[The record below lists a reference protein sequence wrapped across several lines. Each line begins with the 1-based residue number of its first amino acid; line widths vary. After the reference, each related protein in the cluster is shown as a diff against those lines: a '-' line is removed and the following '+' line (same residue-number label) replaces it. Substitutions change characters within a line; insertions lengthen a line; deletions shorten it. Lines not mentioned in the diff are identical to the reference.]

1 MIQKYR
7 RQMNSKKWIFS
18 KTHCIISASVILI
31 GFTICFSIYTYN
43 NPAGIRFVKNM
54 KVGWNLGN
62 SLDTY
67 GVDIING
74 DPEIYEIF
82 WGNPVTTKAM
92 IDEIKSGGF
101 NTIRI
106 PVTWYE
112 HMDEKGV
119 IDEKW
124 MNRVQEV
131 VDYVIEND
139 MYAIID
145 IHHDKWFVPTY
156 KNHDNAKKILCSTW
170 TQIAQRFANYDEHLI
185 FEAMNEPRLIGTEFE
200 WGAGNKEARE
210 VLNNLN
216 AAFVKT
222 IREAGNE
229 NKKRYLMIGPYCN
242 SADEEALG
250 DFILP
255 KDDRI
260 IVSIHQYGPY
270 EFAMQEDGTNRWNK
284 KNKKDT
290 KDIDEVMNNL
300 YYNFIRKGIPV
311 IISEFGAANKE
322 NLEDRIEWAN
332 YYVHAAAEK
341 NIMCIWWDNGGS
353 EYKIGKYELFDR
365 YNLKWQYP
373 EIVDI
378 LKQVK

>member
-18 KTHCIISASVILI
+18 KTQCIKFLILI
-31 GFTICFSIYTYN
+31 LTLSVICFSIYAYSK
-43 NPAGIRFVKNM
+43 PSGIQFVKKM

-67 GVDIING
+67 GVGIING

-82 WGNPVTTKAM
+82 WGNPVTTKAI
-92 IDEIKSGGF
+92 IDEIKIGGF

-139 MYAIID
+139 MYAIVD

-156 KNHDNAKKILCSTW
+156 ENQDNAKKILCSTW
-170 TQIAQRFANYDEHLI
+170 AQIAQRFANYDEHLI

-200 WGAGNKEARE
+200 WNAGNKEARE

-222 IREAGNE
+222 IREAGIE
-229 NKKRYLMIGPYCN
+229 NKKRYLMIAPYCN
-242 SADEEALG
+242 SADDEALG
-250 DFILP
+250 DFIVP
-255 KDDRI
+255 RDDRI
-260 IVSIHQYGPY
+260 IVSIHEYVPY
-270 EFAMQEDGTNRWNK
+270 KFAMKEGGTKSWNK

-290 KDIDEVMNNL
+290 ADIDKTMNNL
-300 YYNFIRKGIPV
+300 HYNFISKGIPV

-322 NLEDRIEWAN
+322 NLEDRMEWAN
-332 YYVHAAAEK
+332 YYVYAATKK

-353 EYKIGKYELFDR
+353 EYKTGKYELFDR
-365 YNLKWQYP
+365 HNLNWEYP
-373 EIVDI
+373 QIVDI